1 MAAAA
6 GGGGASAFS
15 IDTFTQKLSQGGAL
29 GSLFQCNLVT
39 GDGGST
45 GLTDFKFLCKGATM
59 PASTVDVATVTY
71 MGRAINLPGNR
82 AAAQLTTSVYNDE
95 GMEIRN
101 YIETWMEKLNS
112 HRTNKRATD
121 SVEINSYT
129 GSLTVEQLKKAG
141 TGISKGYEFLQAWP
155 SACGEIAV
163 AWDTNDIQTFDITW
177 EYSYW
182 KSTQSSVG
190 TD

>member
-1 MAAAA
+1 MADL
-6 GGGGASAFS
+6 AFS
-15 IDTFTQKLSQGGAL
+15 IDTFTEKLASGGAL

-39 GDGGST
+39 AKGS
-45 GLTDFKFLCKGATM
+45 GSVINDFKFLCKGATL
-59 PASTVDVATVTY
+59 PGSAVEAATVTY
-71 MGRAINLPGNR
+71 MGRAIQLPGNR

-101 YIETWMEKLNS
+101 HIEAWMEKLNS
-112 HRTNKRATD
+112 HRSNKRATD

-129 GSLTVEQLKKAG
+129 GSLTVEQLRKAG

-177 EYSYW
+177 EFSYW
-182 KSTQSSVG
+182 KSTQSSTG